1 MDRSHPRSNHP
12 EVVEMRRYMQAGNSI
27 ICKCLHTSVG
37 DMFQT
42 LRARLIAICVAITV
56 FSLLTLALATFF
68 MVRKDTL
75 TQLDFRVGR

>member
-1 MDRSHPRSNHP
+1 
-12 EVVEMRRYMQAGNSI
+12 
-27 ICKCLHTSVG
+27 
-37 DMFQT
+37 MFQT

-56 FSLLTLALATFF
+56 FSLLTLGLATFF